1 MYKNIEPKLK
11 KSDKNRYE
19 KRNTNCNCKP
29 NPNLNL

>member
-11 KSDKNRYE
+11 SDKRYE